1 MYRSFIAAPC
11 FDSNAA
17 LRSCLIP
24 WVRPPFRVESHCLQL
39 AIGTGSFS
47 LMRLSVLLMYNTN
60 QPIIL
65 IVARWLGF
73 QRGSS
78 AGNETSVATDADLP
92 AR

>member
-1 MYRSFIAAPC
+1 
-11 FDSNAA
+11 
-17 LRSCLIP
+17 
-24 WVRPPFRVESHCLQL
+24 
-39 AIGTGSFS
+39 
-47 LMRLSVLLMYNTN
+47 MRHSVLLMYITN

-73 QRGSS
+73 QWGSF